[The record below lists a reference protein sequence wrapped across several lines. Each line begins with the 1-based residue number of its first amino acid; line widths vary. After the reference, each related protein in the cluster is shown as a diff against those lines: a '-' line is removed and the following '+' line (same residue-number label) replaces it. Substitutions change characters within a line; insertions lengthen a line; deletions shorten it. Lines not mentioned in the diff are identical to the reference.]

1 MNRSIDRF
9 PPPMPVLSGVFGILL
24 LLPATGF
31 LLALLVRVCF
41 GATAWYHSMS
51 PSFLQSPFDL
61 FAWHKA
67 QFIFC
72 CLLLAAIGNLPATL
86 QIRLGQ
92 GRRWPLAFKPQG
104 HWLNTAIAM
113 QSLLLL
119 TILTTYTMI
128 QHIRY

>member
-1 MNRSIDRF
+1 MNRSINRF
-9 PPPMPVLSGVFGILL
+9 PPPMPVLSGLFGILL

-31 LLALLVRVCF
+31 LLALLARVCF

-67 QFIFC
+67 QFILC

-86 QIRLGQ
+86 QIRPGQ
-92 GRRWPLAFKPQG
+92 ARGRLLEFQSKG
-104 HWLNTAIAM
+104 HWLNTAIAI

-119 TILTTYTMI
+119 VVLTIYTMI

>member
-1 MNRSIDRF
+1 MNNATHHF
-9 PPPMPVLSGVFGILL
+9 PRTMPVLSGLFGILL
-24 LLPATGF
+24 LLPATWF
-31 LLALLVRVCF
+31 LLALFARVCF
-41 GATAWYHSMS
+41 GATTWYYSIA

-72 CLLLAAIGNLPATL
+72 CLLLAVIGNLPATL

-92 GRRWPLAFKPQG
+92 GRRWLLGFKPKG
-104 HWLNTAIAM
+104 HWLNTAIAF

-119 TILTTYTMI
+119 LVLTLYTMI